1 MGDDTMTDARIT
13 GYDGSTY
20 TIGDRVEIH
29 PGTDLWMMGAR
40 YGTVVGTSRRIDH
53 TSLRFP
59 SRDGVSYLTSEDR
72 VRVDMDKVSGLR
84 SGPADRFRAI

>member
-1 MGDDTMTDARIT
+1 MTTQILQPRGDTMIDARIT

-40 YGTVVGTSRRIDH
+40 YGTVHSFALG
-53 TSLRFP
+53 
-59 SRDGVSYLTSEDR
+59 GDR

>member
-1 MGDDTMTDARIT
+1 MTDARIT

-40 YGTVVGTSRRIDH
+40 YGTVVGTS
-53 TSLRFP
+53 
-59 SRDGVSYLTSEDR
+59 LTPRDR
-72 VRVDMDKVSGLR
+72 VRVEMDKVRGLR
-84 SGPADRFRAI
+84 SGPADRFRAV